1 MRLCDFSS
9 GRGNGEKYMIAI
21 VIINDIRNMQ
31 TISLGSM
38 WQNWT
43 GKAFSQG
50 TKQQVKGSRDD
61 E

>member
-1 MRLCDFSS
+1 MFD
-9 GRGNGEKYMIAI
+9 I